1 MVDIIK
7 ETWERNGVEV
17 IVFKGKKWLNE
28 KHIEIQLEQS
38 DLPAV
43 TLQYPSELKKNRITK
58 LWQLSAL

>member
-7 ETWERNGVEV
+7 ETWERNGVE
-17 IVFKGKKWLNE
+17 GKKWLNE